1 MLFFRKK
8 NIIMAF
14 FYHFSFS
21 HTHNM
26 NFSQIVLQQKIHFI
40 GIGGI
45 GMSALALMLKKYNV
59 ALQGSDLKENYLTN
73 KLKQAGIDYYLGHS
87 QNNMCGDISLVVKT
101 SIIKDDN
108 PEIIYAKERNI
119 PIITRADL
127 LAIVMQQYLGITVAG
142 THGKTTTT
150 AIVAVLLEQAGLD
163 PSVING
169 GIIHY
174 FNSNYKIGQGKYL
187 VAESDESDA
196 SFVKLP
202 TFLGVVT
209 NIEPEHLEFAGYEHN
224 FAIQKQYF
232 LQYISQIPNEGLV
245 ALNLDCPNVLEL
257 YQQLKAQKHNLFGYS
272 LLPNNGDLWAENIS
286 CHRQGISFDAFF
298 ASGEKIA
305 NIAMPIYGKHNVG
318 NTLSAI
324 AIANFLGITFQ
335 QIKDGL
341 KLFTGVKQRFTKVG
355 EYKQIPI
362 IDDYAHHPTE
372 ISATLQAARSFIGEN
387 SLICV
392 VQPHK
397 FSRVKD
403 LFQEFC
409 TAFSLA
415 DVVVVADIYGAS
427 QQPIAGITQDALIAG
442 IKQAGHLQVVKL
454 ESEQN
459 LATTLKPYLKTDSLV
474 ICMGAGTISGWANN
488 LQEKLYQNDTNN

>member
-1 MLFFRKK
+1 
-8 NIIMAF
+8 
-14 FYHFSFS
+14 
-21 HTHNM
+21 M

-45 GMSALALMLKKYNV
+45 GMSALALMLRKYNV
-59 ALQGSDLKENYLTN
+59 IVQGSDLKENYLTA
-73 KLKQAGIDYYLGHS
+73 KLKQAGIKYYLGHNK
-87 QNNMCGDISLVVKT
+87 NNMLGNVSLVVKT

-108 PEIIYAKERNI
+108 PEIIYAQQHNI
-119 PIITRADL
+119 PIITRAEL

-150 AIVAVLLEQAGLD
+150 AIISVLLEEAKFD
-163 PSVING
+163 PTVING
-169 GIIHY
+169 GTINY

-209 NIEPEHLEFAGYEHN
+209 NIEPEHLDFAGYNHD
-224 FAIQKQYF
+224 FTIQKQYF
-232 LQYISQIPNEGLV
+232 QQYISQIPSEGLV
-245 ALNLDCPNVLEL
+245 ALNLDCPNVLSL
-257 YQQLKAQKHNLFGYS
+257 YQQLKTQKNNLFGYS
-272 LLPNNGDLWAENIS
+272 LQKNNGNLWAENIS
-286 CHRQGISFDAFF
+286 CHKQGISFDAVFS
-298 ASGEKIA
+298 SGEKIN
-305 NIAMPIYGKHNVG
+305 NINMPIYGKHNVS
-318 NTLSAI
+318 NVLSAI
-324 AIANFLGITFQ
+324 AIANFLKISAQ
-335 QIKDGL
+335 QIKNSL
-341 KLFTGVKQRFTKVG
+341 QLFTGVKQRFTKVG

-372 ISATLQAARSFIGEN
+372 ISATLQAARSFVGN
-387 SLICV
+387 NNLICV

-403 LFQEFC
+403 LFQDFC
-409 TAFSLA
+409 NAFSVA
-415 DVVVVADIYGAS
+415 DVVVVADIYSAS

-442 IKQAGHLQVVKL
+442 IKQTKHQQVIKL
-454 ESEQN
+454 DDEKN
-459 LATTLKPYLKTDSLV
+459 LATTLKPYLKTDSLI
-474 ICMGAGTISGWANN
+474 ICMGAGTISNWANN